1 MRLSTLSS
9 RSWQGL
15 AAAVTTLC
23 IALVQPAM
31 AEDQQASQPKP
42 DSSMQ
47 QSLPEPMIPSPP
59 SLNASSWILLD
70 ANSGEVLVEHNADQR
85 LPPASLTKMM
95 TAYIVEKEIN
105 DGNIADDDMVTI
117 SEHAWRTGGSRMF
130 VREGTQVSVNDLLH
144 GVVIQSGNDA
154 SVALAEYVAGSEP
167 SFVDLMNQQAQRMGL
182 KNTHFANA
190 TGLPHDD
197 HYSSAR
203 DLANIARHIIQDFPD
218 HYEMYSEKYFTYNGI
233 RQPNRNRLLW
243 RDPSVDGLKTG
254 HTDAAGFCLV
264 SSAKQDDM
272 RLISVVMGTNSDEAR
287 AQESQKL
294 LSYGFRFFDT
304 FKLYQRGAVLN
315 QPRIWGGAQDTLKL
329 GVTDALYLTVPKGRR
344 DEMTAKLNIP
354 ETIKAPVQAGQQLG
368 TLQVKLGDEV
378 IREEPLVAL
387 QSVEQGGFFKRIWD
401 AVLLFFTGLF

>member
-1 MRLSTLSS
+1 MRLSLFPS
-9 RSWQGL
+9 RPWHGL
-15 AAAVTTLC
+15 AVAVTAFC
-23 IALVQPAM
+23 IAIVQPVM
-31 AEDQQASQPKP
+31 AEQQPQP
-42 DSSMQ
+42 DSQ
-47 QSLPEPMIPSPP
+47 LPQKTLPQPMIPSPP
-59 SLNASSWILLD
+59 SLEASSWILLD
-70 ANSGEVLVEHNADQR
+70 ANSGEVLVEHNADER

-95 TAYIVEKEIN
+95 TAYIVEKEID
-105 DGNIADDDMVTI
+105 DGNISDDDMVTI

-130 VREGTQVSVNDLLH
+130 VREGTRVKVDDLLH

-154 SVALAEYVAGSEP
+154 SVALAEYVAGSES
-167 SFVDLMNQQAQRMGL
+167 SFADLMNQQAQRMGL
-182 KNTHFANA
+182 ENTHFANA
-190 TGLPHDD
+190 TGLPHED

-203 DLANIARHIIQDFPD
+203 DLATIARHIIRDYPD
-218 HYEMYSEKYFTYNGI
+218 HYQIYSKKYFTYNDI

-243 RDPSVDGLKTG
+243 RDPAVDGLKTG
-254 HTDAAGFCLV
+254 HTEEAGYCLV

-272 RLISVVMGTNSDEAR
+272 RLISVVMGTQSDEAR

-315 QPRIWGGAQDTLKL
+315 QPRIWGGARDNLKL
-329 GVTDALYLTVPKGRR
+329 GVTQDIYLTVPQGRR

-368 TLQVKLGDEV
+368 SLQVKLGDKV
-378 IREEPLVAL
+378 IREQPLVAL

-401 AVLLFFTGLF
+401 AIVLFVTGLF